1 MKRYVVSVAIAA
13 LVGASPAAADR
24 GAPGQTF
31 PEQPPSP
38 APGCAAVLSN
48 PGTSLGG
55 VAGTHFSDEADAI
68 TSGLLAD
75 ACFGG

>member
-1 MKRYVVSVAIAA
+1 MKRYVVSAAIAA
-13 LVGASPAAADR
+13 LVGAGPAAADP

-38 APGCAAVLSN
+38 APGCSAVLSN
-48 PGTSLGG
+48 PGTSIGG
-55 VAGTHFSDEADAI
+55 VAGTHFSARADSI
-68 TSGLLAD
+68 TAGLLAD

>member
-1 MKRYVVSVAIAA
+1 MKRYIAAAAIAA
-13 LVGASPAAADR
+13 MVTAAPAAADR

-48 PGTSLGG
+48 PGTSIGG
-55 VAGTHFSDEADAI
+55 VAGTHFSARADAI
-68 TSGLLAD
+68 TMGLLTD